1 VVWSVPVLVAMT
13 LGRAQSRH
21 CEPEPAAAAG
31 CRRRP
36 VASRDVGA
44 ALSVASASDMQ
55 REQSIETSV
64 GSASSSCVQAPAW
77 IWLCSGGAG
86 GGET

>member
-1 VVWSVPVLVAMT
+1 MVWSVPVLVAMT

-21 CEPEPAAAAG
+21 CEPEPAAAG

-44 ALSVASASDMQ
+44 ARSMASASDMQ

-77 IWLCSGGAG
+77 IWL
-86 GGET
+86 